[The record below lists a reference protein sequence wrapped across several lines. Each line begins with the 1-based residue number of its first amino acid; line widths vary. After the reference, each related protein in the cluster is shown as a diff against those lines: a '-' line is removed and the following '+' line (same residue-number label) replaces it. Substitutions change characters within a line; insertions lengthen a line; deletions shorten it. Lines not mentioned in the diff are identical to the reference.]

1 MVAER
6 YRIGPGPLR
15 CGLHRRD
22 QDQPQ
27 SFDARRPVARN
38 QLTEAARL
46 GDMVL
51 ICPEEPI
58 AHRYLGA
65 GTCKSGS
72 EPMLKPVAAT
82 AGDMVSVS
90 AAGIAVNGELLPHT
104 SAKTRDGAG
113 RPLQPFAVGEYKV
126 GAGELWA
133 VAPHDWSYDSR
144 YLGPIPALWLIA
156 KASPVLLWGYH
167 DKEGDTW
174 QTSLQLRF

>member
-1 MVAER
+1 M
-6 YRIGPGPLR
+6 
-15 CGLHRRD
+15 
-22 QDQPQ
+22 
-27 SFDARRPVARN
+27 PVARN